1 MSDLEILERALE
13 ALKADDHPSRVSLAT
28 ISHMWRLDLTGVR
41 HVLVSAE
48 DVPELRRQL
57 EQTADLPGHDG
68 SMRIIEQDCIPR
80 SLVAFDP
87 PARLTAYLAQE
98 IEGKQ

>member
-13 ALKADDHPSRVSLAT
+13 ALKADDHPSRVSLAS

-57 EQTADLPGHDG
+57 EQTADLPGHEG
-68 SMRIIEQDCIPR
+68 TLRIIEQDCLPR

-87 PARLTAYLAQE
+87 PAMLSVHLAQE
-98 IEGKQ
+98 IAQKQ